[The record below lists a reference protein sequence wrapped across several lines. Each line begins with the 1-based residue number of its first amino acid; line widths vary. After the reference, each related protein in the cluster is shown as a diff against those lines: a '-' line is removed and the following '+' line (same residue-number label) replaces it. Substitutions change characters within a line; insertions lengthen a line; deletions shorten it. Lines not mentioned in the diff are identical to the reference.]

1 MVTTV
6 TTTASTTT
14 ASTTTGFP
22 AASPT
27 PDPAALAAAAAR
39 LFRAEIALHDAH
51 QTHVDTWIAAVGDRL
66 HEALIDYLAAA
77 RSTAAT

>member
-1 MVTTV
+1 MVTTA
-6 TTTASTTT
+6 TTTATT
-14 ASTTTGFP
+14 AASITTGSP
-22 AASPT
+22 AASLA

-51 QTHVDTWIAAVGDRL
+51 QTHVDCWIAAAGDRL
-66 HEALIDYLAAA
+66 HEALVDYLATA